1 MARRQPDTDADRDE
15 AARLF
20 CDELRAVK
28 SIRLRAGGAE
38 MTGRFAAEKIQA
50 APKKQRRLV
59 GRRLLKRYRR
69 DAQAEGPV
77 NWQAFRA
84 WLKEH
89 MAEMTF
95 LRIILSVISILLIL

>member
-1 MARRQPDTDADRDE
+1 MTRRQPDTNADIDE

-20 CDELRAVK
+20 CDELRTVK
-28 SIRLRAGGAE
+28 AIRLNAHGDE
-38 MTGRFAAEKIQA
+38 VTGRYAAEKIRA
-50 APKKQRRLV
+50 APEKQRRLV

-69 DAQAEGPV
+69 ETQAKGPID
-77 NWQAFRA
+77 WQAFRV